1 MRIIA
6 GKAGRLAIKVPQA
19 VARPTTD
26 FVRQAIFSI
35 LSDRVDESRVLD
47 LFAGSGAIGLEAL
60 SRGAS
65 TCTFV
70 DEHRQANIV
79 IQQNL
84 EKTKLT
90 GGRIVKSDVQGFLKR
105 DTASYDLIFAD
116 PPYWQHHGDKDHIG
130 DLLASGLIA
139 ARLAP
144 DGCFVAEISAHQS
157 SPDGAALSL
166 IDRREYGG
174 SAVLLYAHPANT

>member
-6 GKAGRLAIKVPQA
+6 GKAGRLAIKVPQT

-35 LSDRVDESRVLD
+35 LGDRVDESRVLD

-65 TCTFV
+65 TCIFV
-70 DEHRQANIV
+70 DEHRQANAV

-174 SAVLLYAHPANT
+174 SAVLLYAHPANA

>member
-35 LSDRVDESRVLD
+35 LGDRVDESRVLD

-70 DEHRQANIV
+70 DEHRQANAV

-90 GGRIVKSDVQGFLKR
+90 GGRVVKSDVQGFLKR
-105 DTASYDLIFAD
+105 DMTSYDLIFAD

-139 ARLAP
+139 SRLAP
-144 DGCFVAEISAHQS
+144 DGCFVAEISAHQP

-174 SAVLLYAHPANT
+174 SAVLLYARPANA